1 VEHVLHF
8 PVRWFLLSVFV
19 LWLSS
24 QIGASL
30 RRRWPLK
37 DDEREDFVVGPGR
50 DPDAAWPHHQ
60 IQFLD
65 GDQTPDIHL
74 FSF

>member
-1 VEHVLHF
+1 M
-8 PVRWFLLSVFV
+8 
-19 LWLSS
+19 
-24 QIGASL
+24 A
-30 RRRWPLK
+30 LK